1 MKDIIILYIWLAC
14 ILPAAAILLF
24 YCKIFKD
31 KDGNTVVDIRN
42 IMLLI
47 CGALI
52 GNIGVVFLYLWG
64 LGMWI
69 LVKLGEWGE
78 KICDITLYDSSKVES
93 KEKRRHQKDKEKKG
107 TVGGK

>member
-1 MKDIIILYIWLAC
+1 MSGHNTDIIILYIWLAC

-69 LVKLGEWGE
+69 LVKLGKWGE
-78 KICDITLYDSSKVES
+78 KICDITLYDSSK
-93 KEKRRHQKDKEKKG
+93 KAGKKQN
-107 TVGGK
+107 VNPR